1 MEEDSEGTVAAWQ
14 DARENVI
21 KPRAAD
27 HSGKIV
33 KLTGDGFL
41 VEFPTV
47 QDAVN
52 CAISMQGGL
61 AASSLDF
68 QIGVNLG
75 EIINDGEDIH
85 GEGVNIAARLEG
97 LAAPGGIVISGG
109 VYDQVRNRIEA
120 GYDDMGPQEV
130 KNVSAPVQA
139 RGEFSKIVCP
149 AVIDRPLNPTLGAGR
164 CANKQ
169 KKTSGASGPPG
180 DIRRNAGSDNDI
192 PDK

>member
-75 EIINDGEDIH
+75 EIIDDGEDIH

-120 GYDDMGPQEV
+120 GYDDIWPQEV

-139 RGEFSKIVCP
+139 FAVTFASP
-149 AVIDRPLNPTLGAGR
+149 AAPEKSEVAISD
-164 CANKQ
+164 
-169 KKTSGASGPPG
+169 KTSIAVLPFDNLSGDADQEYFSDG
-180 DIRRNAGSDNDI
+180 VAEDIITALS
-192 PDK
+192 